1 MLSEVSAEVPA
12 QCEVTFAQV
21 LSRHGARDPTEAKSR
36 LYKGMIEQVKGR
48 STSFED
54 EFAFLEDYDY
64 TLGEDQLTRF
74 GRQQMSYSGQQ
85 FYSRYKSLVQKRGP
99 FVRASGQQR
108 VIESA
113 EEWLGGLFMALS
125 AENGDKSDQA
135 GQYPIVIIS
144 EDEGMNNTLNHGLC
158 TEFEE
163 SHARV
168 GDEAMAGWLD
178 TFIPSVRRRVNE
190 YLKGAN
196 TSNLETL
203 YLMDLCPFET
213 VANSD
218 GRLSDFCKLFTE
230 DEWKAYD
237 YLQSIGKYYG
247 YGDGNALGPTQGVGF
262 VNELVARLSRSTV
275 HDNTTSNST
284 LDGNPKT
291 FPYGR
296 EYALFADF
304 SHDNDMIGIFS
315 ALNLFVDTEP
325 MSNTTLLSPEQ
336 MQGFA
341 ASWAVPFAARLYIE
355 KLRCGQDGEEKVRM
369 ILNDRVMPLH
379 GCVNDQ
385 FRMCGLEDLLNSLD
399 FARSGGRWDECFA

>member
-1 MLSEVSAEVPA
+1 MLSEVSTEVPA

-21 LSRHGARDPTEAKSR
+21 LSRHGARDPTEAKSQA
-36 LYKGMIEQVKGR
+36 YKTLIAQVKSR
-48 STSFED
+48 STTFED
-54 EFAFLEDYDY
+54 DFDFLENYRY
-64 TLGEDQLTRF
+64 TLGEDQLTKF
-74 GRQQMSYSGQQ
+74 GRQQMIYSGQQ
-85 FYSRYKSLVQKRGP
+85 FHSRYKSLIQRRKP

-113 EEWLGGLFMALS
+113 EEWIGGLLMAQGAGNS
-125 AENGDKSDQA
+125 GKSDRID
-135 GQYPIVIIS
+135 QYPMTIIS

-158 TEFEE
+158 TEFEA

-168 GDEAMAGWLD
+168 GDEAMVGWID
-178 TFIPSVRRRVNE
+178 IFIPPVRRRVNE
-190 YLKGAN
+190 HLKGAN
-196 TSNLETL
+196 ISNLETL

-213 VANSD
+213 VASPD
-218 GRLSDFCKLFTE
+218 GRISDFCKLFTE

-247 YGDGNALGPTQGVGF
+247 YGDGSALGPTQGVGF
-262 VNELVARLSRSTV
+262 VNELVARLSSSTV

-284 LDGNPKT
+284 LDGNPKA
-291 FPYGR
+291 FPVGR

-304 SHDNDMIGIFS
+304 SHDNDMIGVFS
-315 ALNLFVDTEP
+315 ALNLFADTKP
-325 MSNTTLLSPEQ
+325 MSNATLRSPEQ

-341 ASWAVPFAARLYIE
+341 ASWAVPFAARLYLE
-355 KLRCGQDGEEKVRM
+355 KLQCERDEEERVRI

-379 GCVNDQ
+379 GCANDQ
-385 FRMCGLEDLLNSLD
+385 FRMCGLEDFLDSLD